1 MVKAV
6 GPMEKPESY
15 KIIDD
20 ESWENRTTL
29 IQLSLPDFA
38 NQKYFEATVILM
50 DFGKNN
56 KEFREEV
63 WKMIEIMT
71 CYEGIK

>member
-1 MVKAV
+1 MVKSI
-6 GPMEKPESY
+6 GPRKKPESY
-15 KIIDD
+15 KIIND
-20 ESWENRTTL
+20 ERWESRKKL
-29 IQLSLPDFA
+29 IQLCLPDFA
-38 NQKYFEATVILM
+38 NQKYFEAAVILM

-63 WKMIEIMT
+63 WRMKEIMI

>member
-1 MVKAV
+1 MVKSV
-6 GPMEKPESY
+6 GPREKPESY
-15 KIIDD
+15 KIIND
-20 ESWENRTTL
+20 ESWEGRTKL

-38 NQKYFEATVILM
+38 NQKYFEAAVILM

-63 WKMIEIMT
+63 WKMMETMI